1 MTSDDISL
9 KVISRFLE
17 DFEPEVQAHSAVGV
31 TQPLEEKIV
40 RLVRGE
46 LSEGERQTLC
56 HDVLRNRQ
64 AMKLLV
70 EKLKGSN

>member
-9 KVISRFLE
+9 RVISRFLE
-17 DFEPEVQAHSAVGV
+17 DFEPEVQARSATAV
-31 TQPLEEKIV
+31 TPPLEEKIG

-46 LSEGERQTLC
+46 LPEGERQVLC
-56 HDVLRNRQ
+56 HDVLRNRE

-70 EKLKGSN
+70 EMLKGS

>member
-17 DFEPEVQAHSAVGV
+17 DFEPEVQAHSAAGV
-31 TQPLEEKIV
+31 KRPLEDKIAL
-40 RLVRGE
+40 LVRGK

-56 HDVLRNRQ
+56 HDVLRNRE

-70 EKLKGSN
+70 EKLKGS